1 MSIKTLTFQDT
12 AIDRGLLL
20 LMSTLDQEQRAAL
33 SLEAPTGTGK
43 TLMAGHIASKLT
55 VEERLIWFWFAPFD
69 GLILQAQR
77 VIREE
82 FPGLRL
88 RDIHTERVAENAVP
102 GDTYV
107 LTWALATNAKS
118 EINTGSERG
127 VSLLSFCR
135 QLKQRGFKIG
145 VIVDES
151 HHSLKAGSQ
160 AVAVFSEK
168 IAPDVALLVSATPND
183 KAMQALL
190 DAGHLG
196 GKVNRISVSR
206 REGVIAGLLKP
217 DIVSTII
224 KSDES
229 SETADTHQAALQMAV
244 RCHRSLKKQFAEQGV
259 GMTPLLLV
267 QADSEEGSIER
278 VRALLK
284 EDGFTSE
291 QVSVHTAKEPSE
303 NLLAD
308 ARDDKVEVLVF
319 KMAVATGFDAPR
331 ASTLCSMRAIRD
343 PDFGMQIVGR
353 ITRVDR
359 RLQGRDDLPEHLR
372 LGYVFLGTPGK
383 QKGLEA
389 AAKKIEEM
397 QSEYQRHVGSTR
409 VVMASEAQ
417 GQGEGVVREPWDK
430 SLLMEP
436 TTGQDHESGTGN
448 SGLTN
453 KTYTY
458 TINSDLG
465 VPPSLLT
472 VKTNPNRIRDLE
484 LTAANN
490 LIIDGDTLIAVK
502 RQNREINVQR
512 ERIYSPDQIE
522 LERTLASMSVGQIEE
537 KASKN
542 LHGMKEGKGIIDL
555 GLLEKE
561 LRQKL
566 AREMAQ
572 RGMEPLNAEDLR
584 LATKQLICLRY
595 SDLKAAVA
603 RATQDSRTAAP
614 TQEPLPSQI
623 VSRQPLLSARKNIY
637 GVYPEGLNGW
647 ERPLADELE
656 LAEEVI
662 WWHRNVPHT
671 DWGVS
676 LPLDGG
682 RSYWPD
688 FVVCVRNRTT
698 DGGIILLEPK
708 EKVNDI
714 EGLAARK
721 VLTEHPAYG
730 RAMMLYRDRERWKI
744 VEQDDTHG
752 QNKLTQPFFPH
763 LLVTWR

>member
-1 MSIKTLTFQDT
+1 MGFQKS
-12 AIDRGLLL
+12 AIDRGLALL
-20 LMSTLDQEQRAAL
+20 KSTLEQEQRAAL

-43 TLMAGHIASKLT
+43 TLMAGHIASRLT
-55 VEERLIWFWFAPFD
+55 AEEPVVWFWFAPFD
-69 GLILQAQR
+69 GLIQQAQR

-82 FPGLRL
+82 FAGLKL
-88 RDIHTERVAENAVP
+88 RDIQTERVAENAAP

-107 LTWALATNAKS
+107 LTWALATNVKS

-127 VSLLSFCR
+127 VPLQNFCR

-160 AVAVFSEK
+160 AVAAFSEK
-168 IAPDVALLVSATPND
+168 IGPDVALLVSATPND

-206 REGVIAGLLKP
+206 REGVNAGLLKP
-217 DIVSTII
+217 DLVSTII

-229 SETADTHQAALQMAV
+229 SATADTQQAALQMAV
-244 RCHRSLKKQFAEQGV
+244 RCHRKLKEQFTELGI

-278 VRALLK
+278 VRAQLRD
-284 EDGFTSE
+284 EGFTAE
-291 QVSVHTAKEPSE
+291 QVTVHTAKEPSE

-308 ARDDKVEVLVF
+308 ARDDRVEVLIF

-331 ASTLCSMRAIRD
+331 ASTLCSMRAIKD

-359 RLQGRDDLPEHLR
+359 RLQGRDDLPENLR

-383 QKGLEA
+383 QRGLQA
-389 AAKKIEEM
+389 AAQKIEEM
-397 QSEYQRHVGSTR
+397 QSEYQRHIGTTR
-409 VVMASEAQ
+409 VVTVSEAQ
-417 GQGEGVVREPWDK
+417 GQEEGEGPVREPWDK
-430 SLLMEP
+430 SLLLEP
-436 TTGQDHESGTGN
+436 NEGEEQNGGTGI
-448 SGLTN
+448 SGAGGRTR
-453 KTYTY
+453 TYSY
-458 TINSDLG
+458 PINPALG
-465 VPPSLLT
+465 VPPYLLT

-490 LIIDGDTLIAVK
+490 LIIDGDSLIAVT
-502 RQNREINVQR
+502 RPNREINVQHERVYAR
-512 ERIYSPDQIE
+512 EQIE
-522 LERTLASMSVGQIEE
+522 LERAVASMSVAQIEE
-537 KASKN
+537 KAAKN
-542 LHGMKEGKGIIDL
+542 LSSMREGKGVIDL
-555 GLLEKE
+555 GVLEKE

-566 AREMAQ
+566 AREMEQ
-572 RGMEPLNAEDLR
+572 RGLPRLNADDLR
-584 LATKQLICLRY
+584 LATKQLICLHY
-595 SDLKAAVA
+595 GDLKEAVA
-603 RATQDSRTAAP
+603 RATQDSRTAAR
-614 TQEPLPSQI
+614 TQEPLPAKIFSEQT
-623 VSRQPLLSARKNIY
+623 LLSARKNIY
-637 GVYPEGLNGW
+637 GVYPPDMNKW
-647 ERPLADELE
+647 ERALADELE
-656 LAEEVI
+656 IADEVI
-662 WWHRNVPHT
+662 WWHRNAPNT

-682 RSYWPD
+682 RFYWPD
-688 FVVCVRNRTT
+688 FVVCVRGRKT

-730 RAMMLYRDRERWKI
+730 RAMMLYLDRGKWKI
-744 VEQDDTHG
+744 VERDDTPG
-752 QNKLTQPFFPH
+752 QNKLTQPFYPH